1 VTTFKSPNPEWT
13 TNFTIWEFG
22 GLKDRRIIA
31 KGRYALVL
39 GRVMILV

>member
-1 VTTFKSPNPEWT
+1 VTTFKSPNPET
-13 TNFTIWEFG
+13 ITNLIIREFG